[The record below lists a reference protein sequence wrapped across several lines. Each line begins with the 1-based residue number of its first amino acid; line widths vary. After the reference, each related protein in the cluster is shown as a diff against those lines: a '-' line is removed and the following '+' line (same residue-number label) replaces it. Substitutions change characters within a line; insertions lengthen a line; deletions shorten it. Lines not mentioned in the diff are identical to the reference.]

1 MDRLTSMAVFVRAV
15 EQGGFAAAADEFGL
29 SPTMVGLHVRA
40 LENRLGSRLLNRTT
54 RRQSLTEVGR
64 LYYERC
70 RQILADVE
78 VADASAL
85 ELQSTPRGCLRVTA
99 PVSFG
104 VHALT
109 PAIADYLELHPQVEV
124 DLALNDRVVDL
135 IEEGFELAIRIG
147 ALADS
152 SLIAY
157 RLAPYKMLVCA
168 APDYLERCG
177 EPREPSELA
186 TRNCLGFAQW
196 GKGRDWHFASPHGP
210 VSVCVQGT
218 LRANNGEALRMAAR
232 RGMGII
238 LQPEVLLAADI
249 EAGHLV
255 PILQDYALP
264 SRPMHMVYLPDRRPT
279 PKLRTFID
287 FLIARFGGAA

>member
-70 RQILADVE
+70 RQILSDVE

-85 ELQSTPRGCLRVTA
+85 ELQNTPRGRLRVTA

-109 PAIADYLELHPQVEV
+109 PAIADYLELHRQVEV

-135 IEEGFELAIRIG
+135 IEESFELAIRIG

-157 RLAPYKMLVCA
+157 PLAPYRMLVCA

-177 EPREPSELA
+177 VPREPSELA

-196 GKGRDWHFASPHGP
+196 GTGRDWHFASPHGP
-210 VSVCVQGT
+210 VSVCVHGT

-255 PILQDYALP
+255 PILEDYALP

-287 FLIARFGGAA
+287 FVIARFGGAA